1 MCLVIGVRVRD
12 HACMQLPI
20 SGVRTTGIYCRDG
33 CGGRPLERN
42 VTRYGSA
49 LAAEARG
56 FRPCLRC
63 RPDRLPPYVS
73 GDGDELVG
81 RALLLVADGA
91 LDDESEETLARK
103 LGVTARHLR
112 RLFHERVGATPALV
126 ARSRRAHFA
135 RRLLDE
141 TDLRI
146 LDIAYASGF
155 NSVRQMNRVMS
166 SVFHFTPAELR
177 EKRGRDDRL
186 VADGG
191 IRMRVAYSGPLAF
204 GDMVAYLRPRAIPG
218 VESVEGGVYRRTIS
232 SCGDPGVIE
241 VSDAGDGQHLVVAAH
256 LPTLKSL
263 IDDVARV
270 RRLFRLDRPGAEST
284 PLASDPLLAP
294 MISARPGLRVPGAW
308 DPFEM
313 SVRIMLGQQVSV
325 AGATTLAG
333 RLVAAFGTPVPGLS
347 AMGLSHVF
355 PPAARIAEA
364 SVTRLQ
370 TIGMPTARATSIRA
384 FARAYA
390 DERISLDGCAPL
402 EELTSTLEALPG
414 IGPWTAHMIAMRA
427 ASHADAFPAGDLG
440 LRRAAARL
448 EGSEQPLDAADLE
461 QRAEAWRPY
470 RALAALHLWMAGTNV
485 SSDQAEPGR
494 RSVDAGSRAAATAS
508 ESSAQRPSAQRR
520 RPAAAVAV

>member
-1 MCLVIGVRVRD
+1 ME
-12 HACMQLPI
+12 LPI

-33 CGGRPLERN
+33 CNGRPLERN
-42 VTRYGSA
+42 VTRYSSS

-63 RPDRLPPYVS
+63 RPDRLPPFVGGGT
-73 GDGDELVG
+73 GDGDELVS

-91 LDDESEETLARK
+91 LDNESEETLARK

-177 EKRGRDDRL
+177 DKRGRNDRL

-191 IRMRVAYSGPLAF
+191 IRMRVAYAGPLAF
-204 GDMVAYLRPRAIPG
+204 NDMLAYLRPRAIPG
-218 VESVEGGVYRRTIS
+218 VESVEDGVYRRTIT

-241 VSDAGDGQHLVVAAH
+241 VSDAGDGQHLLVAAH

-263 IDDVARV
+263 IDDLARV
-270 RRLFRLDRPGAEST
+270 RRLFGLDRPSAAVT
-284 PLASDPLLAP
+284 PLANDPILGPIVNAH
-294 MISARPGLRVPGAW
+294 PGLRVPGAW

-333 RLVAAFGTPVPGLS
+333 RLVATFGTPVPGLS

-364 SVTRLQ
+364 SVARLQ
-370 TIGMPTARATSIRA
+370 KIGLTTARATSIRA

-390 DERISLDGCAPL
+390 DERIPLDGCASL
-402 EELTSTLEALPG
+402 EELTAALESLPG
-414 IGPWTAHMIAMRA
+414 VGPWTARMIALRA
-427 ASHADAFPAGDLG
+427 ASQPDAFPAGDLG

-448 EGSEQPLDAADLE
+448 TEATAPLDAGELE
-461 QRAEAWRPY
+461 QRAEAWRPH
-470 RALAALHLWMAGTNV
+470 RALAALHLWMSGAAGPADKDDRNAGTGADPA
-485 SSDQAEPGR
+485 SPLQPPASGIRRPEGR
-494 RSVDAGSRAAATAS
+494 RRRAAA
-508 ESSAQRPSAQRR
+508 
-520 RPAAAVAV
+520 AV